1 MIYESNSTSSNSFHC
16 TAPPQNCVNQ
26 TVVSQYLSQFA
37 FGLSMLQLKPTHLM
51 QKFLV
56 KHLFI
61 ISQVSA

>member
-1 MIYESNSTSSNSFHC
+1 MKVILHLATLF
-16 TAPPQNCVNQ
+16 
-26 TVVSQYLSQFA
+26 TVQPLPRIVLIKLVSQYLSQFV